1 MFGKHYTATIM
12 PVKGSNVPS
21 DDPPT
26 LQIVALQ

>member
-1 MFGKHYTATIM
+1 MFGKHYTPRIM

-21 DDPPT
+21 DDPP